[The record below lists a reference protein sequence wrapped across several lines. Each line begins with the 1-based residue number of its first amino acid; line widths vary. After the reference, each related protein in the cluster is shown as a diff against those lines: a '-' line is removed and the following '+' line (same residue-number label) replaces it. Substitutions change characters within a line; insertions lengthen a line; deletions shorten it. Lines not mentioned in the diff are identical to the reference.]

1 VAGSALEEDAMPSA
15 GAAEPAPPSVPPGAN
30 APDDLRLA
38 LRAATLYF
46 LDGLTQA
53 EVAERL
59 GVSRPTAGR
68 LVARAKANGLVR
80 IEVVVPPDQQDNLHA
95 DEEQELEHIFGLTEA
110 VVVGGDIDSKGALDN
125 SAYWAPMGRAAA
137 RLLVRRIGEQET
149 LGFTWGPEVVAV
161 AAALP
166 SGVATCQKIVQ
177 LDGAMS
183 TVSYQTGAEYVLGRS
198 AEQLQATMIRLPA
211 PLYADVETVASLKRD
226 SFISRALEAGRT
238 ADMMLFGVGAV
249 STSTTLFEGS
259 FLDTDVLKTVTA
271 HGAVGEIGGRFFT
284 EDGVVLEGELPHRTV
299 SVPLEDVRRCAST
312 VLVTGG
318 AAKYRAA
325 LGALRGG
332 FARYLVCDVA
342 CARWLLTYQVGK

>member
-1 VAGSALEEDAMPSA
+1 MAESAVEGRALPPAA
-15 GAAEPAPPSVPPGAN
+15 TAEPAGLSST
-30 APDDLRLA
+30 PDDLRLA
-38 LRAATLYF
+38 LRAATLYY

-53 EVAERL
+53 EVAQRL

-68 LVARAKANGLVR
+68 LIARAKAKGLVR
-80 IEVVVPPDQQDNLHA
+80 IEVVVPPDQRDNLHA

-110 VVVGGDIDSKGALDN
+110 VVVGGNIDKGPLDD
-125 SAYWAPMGRAAA
+125 SASWASVGRAAA
-137 RLLVRRIGEQET
+137 RLLVRRLAVTDT

-166 SGVATCQKIVQ
+166 TGVATCQAIVQ

-183 TVSYQTGAEYVLGRS
+183 TVRYQTGAEYVLGRC
-198 AEQLQATMIRLPA
+198 AEQLQAKMIRLPT
-211 PLYADVETVASLKRD
+211 PLYADAETVASLKRD
-226 SFISRALEAGRT
+226 SVISRALEAGRT
-238 ADMMLFGVGAV
+238 ADMMVFGVGAV

-259 FLDTDVLKTVTA
+259 FLDTEVLKAVTA
-271 HGAVGEIGGRFFT
+271 HGAAGEIAGRFFT
-284 EDGVVLEGELPHRTV
+284 EDGEVVEGELPHRTV
-299 SVPLEDVRRCAST
+299 SVPLEDVRRCGST
-312 VLVTGG
+312 VLLTGG

-342 CARWLLTYQVGK
+342 CARWLLAHQVGK